1 MPGAAPENAASERGA
16 PEHALL
22 LRDFVNTLD
31 LDEATDELSDT
42 ASLVTWLSARG
53 LIAHGS
59 RGVGDGAG
67 EADLEAAIALRTS
80 LRSAMRAHHET
91 RGQPA
96 GLDAAA
102 GGFPLR
108 VSESSGTP
116 TLVPAETGVRGA
128 LGWLAAAI
136 VASAADH
143 TWERLKICAD
153 DTCQWAF
160 LDSSKN
166 RSKHWCSM
174 RECGNRAK
182 TRAYRA
188 RRAGRGPDR

>member
-1 MPGAAPENAASERGA
+1 MPSASPNDAAPERGG

-31 LDEATDELSDT
+31 LDEGTDELSDPP
-42 ASLVTWLSARG
+42 SLARWLSARG

-59 RGVGDGAG
+59 GGTGGAG
-67 EADLEAAIALRTS
+67 KAELEAAIALRTS

-91 RGQPA
+91 QGRA
-96 GLDAAA
+96 SGLDATA

-136 VASAADH
+136 VASTADH
-143 TWERLKICAD
+143 TWERLKICAE

-188 RRAGRGPDR
+188 RRAAGGPGR